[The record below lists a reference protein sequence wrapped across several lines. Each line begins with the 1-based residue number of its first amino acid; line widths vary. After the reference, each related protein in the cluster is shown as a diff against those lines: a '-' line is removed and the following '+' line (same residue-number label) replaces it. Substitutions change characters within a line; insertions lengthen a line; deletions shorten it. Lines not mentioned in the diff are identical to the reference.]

1 MNAISSCYD
10 HVSSLGKDLGI
21 ADLFRHYLSDES
33 LISQDRSTWK
43 TNKYINVS
51 QFSGGSSSEMKIGSV
66 AYCIVFQYVNISVLV
81 FAVVTG
87 FSYIATLDCYV
98 GPRTESVD

>member
-1 MNAISSCYD
+1 M
-10 HVSSLGKDLGI
+10 VSHLRTSLGKDRGI
-21 ADLFRHYLSDES
+21 ADLFRHYFSDES
-33 LISQDRSTWK
+33 SISQDCSTWK

-51 QFSGGSSSEMKIGSV
+51 QFPGGSSSEMKIGSV

-81 FAVVTG
+81 FAVVNG

-98 GPRTESVD
+98 GPRTESVDWMFF